1 MLTRPGCLNC
11 LPVALLLQLQ
21 PFIAA
26 CLQQQQQQGVDRSS
40 SSSHNLPLLAFDDA
54 LLRHTPPVG
63 SSHPERPDR
72 TAAIVARLH
81 ATGLVARCRKVSA
94 RVCVWGV
101 GGLMVLQGACLAFL
115 GACVLGSRLLSPLL
129 QLRAASVPSL

>member
-11 LPVALLLQLQ
+11 LPAVLLLQSQ

-26 CLQQQQQQGVDRSS
+26 CIQQQQGVDSSSSSS
-40 SSSHNLPLLAFDDA
+40 SSSHHLPLLAFDDS

-81 ATGLVARCRKVSA
+81 ATGLVTRCRRVSVYLLMP
-94 RVCVWGV
+94 R
-101 GGLMVLQGACLAFL
+101 GGAL
-115 GACVLGSRLLSPLL
+115 GR
-129 QLRAASVPSL
+129 